1 MSVPLETAPAPVAP
15 PDGDAA
21 LLRRFVAGERRAFE
35 DLYDRHDARCLDFIR
50 RLLASADEA
59 TAEDIHQEVW
69 IAVARHGA
77 SFDDGKARFVTWLF
91 TIARNK
97 VMDHFRQKQG
107 VVRLAAD
114 LGDGGEALLEDWP
127 AAPEVTPERVAHN
140 RQLADALLNEVQA
153 LPFVQRE
160 AFLLFAQHE
169 LSLEAVAQATQV
181 GLETAKSRLRYAR
194 QALRQRLASW
204 RSQHG

>member
-1 MSVPLETAPAPVAP
+1 
-15 PDGDAA
+15 
-21 LLRRFVAGERRAFE
+21 
-35 DLYDRHDARCLDFIR
+35 
-50 RLLASADEA
+50 
-59 TAEDIHQEVW
+59 
-69 IAVARHGA
+69 VARHGA
-77 SFDDGKARFVTWLF
+77 SFDEGKASFVTWLF

-114 LGDGGEALLEDWP
+114 LGEGAEALLDAVP
-127 AAPEVTPERVAHN
+127 AEPGITPESVAHN
-140 RQLADALLNEVQA
+140 RQLAQALLNEVQA

-169 LSLEAVAQATQV
+169 LSLAAVAQITQV

-194 QALRQRLASW
+194 QTLRQRLAGWS
-204 RSQHG
+204 SDHG